1 MGSPVLQPRAKPLA
15 LGPTTRDQPWGAPVE
30 ALCGA
35 WPCAV
40 RTLPAAVP
48 PSCCGLIPVGTFLG
62 GGCPVP
68 QRCGLTEE
76 ERTPFP
82 CTFGGLSYQN
92 QRPLSPVFED
102 GQKRVGRAFEC
113 WEQCG
118 QAEAAA
124 GVEEGGAGAD
134 AECSWGHGSVGRR
147 LLRRREGQRE
157 AGRPALAPPW
167 DTVFA
172 APTAPP
178 DSRQVSVPL
187 GQMEP
192 ASRLEGVGGGTCL
205 PVAQLCMR
213 RPRLWLPAWHVHR
226 EMAPLVTAATTPEAP
241 ARPFMIRRPQS
252 LVSTRGPHGPRAGDP
267 PGEGIALPPPGFCL
281 SFPANSWQW
290 ALGAWDLVGV
300 GPGAHWSLPSVFKAE
315 MLIFYWT
322 DQALFAVDGRL

>member
-1 MGSPVLQPRAKPLA
+1 MVRGRAPSGPCPQLCLPPAAGSSQW
-15 LGPTTRDQPWGAPVE
+15 GPFWEEA
-30 ALCGA
+30 ALCLN
-35 WPCAV
+35 AV
-40 RTLPAAVP
+40 G
-48 PSCCGLIPVGTFLG
+48 S
-62 GGCPVP
+62 
-68 QRCGLTEE
+68 QRRKG
-76 ERTPFP
+76 PHSP

-226 EMAPLVTAATTPEAP
+226 EMAPLVTAAATPEAP
-241 ARPFMIRRPQS
+241 ARPFMIRCPQS
-252 LVSTRGPHGPRAGDP
+252 LVSTRRPHGPRAGDP

>member
-1 MGSPVLQPRAKPLA
+1 MVRGRAPSGPCPQLCLPPAEGSSQWGPFWEEAALRLNAVGSQRRKGPHSPR
-15 LGPTTRDQPWGAPVE
+15 
-30 ALCGA
+30 
-35 WPCAV
+35 
-40 RTLPAAVP
+40 
-48 PSCCGLIPVGTFLG
+48 
-62 GGCPVP
+62 
-68 QRCGLTEE
+68 
-76 ERTPFP
+76 
-82 CTFGGLSYQN
+82 TFGALTYQN

-124 GVEEGGAGAD
+124 GVEEGGAGTD

-147 LLRRREGQRE
+147 LLRRREGQKE

-192 ASRLEGVGGGTCL
+192 ASRLEGVGGGTRL
-205 PVAQLCMR
+205 PVAQLCVR

-226 EMAPLVTAATTPEAP
+226 EMAPLVAAAAAPEAP
-241 ARPFMIRRPQS
+241 ARPFVTRRP
-252 LVSTRGPHGPRAGDP
+252 RASSP
-267 PGEGIALPPPGFCL
+267 
-281 SFPANSWQW
+281 
-290 ALGAWDLVGV
+290 
-300 GPGAHWSLPSVFKAE
+300 PGAHTARVQGTLQGKGLRCLRLVSAFRFPQTRGSGSSVRGTLWE
-315 MLIFYWT
+315 WVPVHVGVSPLSS
-322 DQALFAVDGRL
+322 RLKY